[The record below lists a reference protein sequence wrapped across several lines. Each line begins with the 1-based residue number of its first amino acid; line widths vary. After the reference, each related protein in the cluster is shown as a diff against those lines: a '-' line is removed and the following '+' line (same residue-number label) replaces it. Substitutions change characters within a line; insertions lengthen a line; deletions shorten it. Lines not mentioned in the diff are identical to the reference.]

1 MAESDNS
8 TIRVAVIEDQTP
20 IRESLAWLIN
30 DSPGFRCTGA
40 FGSMEAALPKL
51 GDDLPE
57 VLLMDIGLP
66 GMSGIE
72 GVREVKLRWP
82 QVVILMLTV
91 YEDNDHIFHAL
102 CAGACG
108 YLLKKTTS
116 EQLLESIR
124 DALNGGAPISP
135 EIARQVINLFQRFLP
150 PSHADYGLTPHERR
164 LLKLIVDGHN
174 YKSAAVELGVT
185 VNTILFH
192 VKSIYD
198 KLHVHSKSAA
208 VAKALRERLLD

>member
-1 MAESDNS
+1 MSS
-8 TIRVAVIEDQTP
+8 TDPVTINVAVIEDQTP

-40 FGSMEAALPKL
+40 FGSMEAALTKL
-51 GDDLPE
+51 GGDLPD

-72 GVREVKLRWP
+72 GVREIKQRWP
-82 QVVILMLTV
+82 QVLILMLTV

-116 EQLLESIR
+116 EQLLKSIR
-124 DALNGGAPISP
+124 DAIDGGAPISP
-135 EIARQVINLFQRFLP
+135 EIARQVINLFQRFAP
-150 PSHADYGLTPHERR
+150 PAQANYGLTPHERR
-164 LLKLIVDGHN
+164 LLKLIVDGHS
-174 YKSAAVELGVT
+174 YKSAAAELGVT

-208 VAKALRERLLD
+208 VAKALREHLLN

>member
-1 MAESDNS
+1 MAAS
-8 TIRVAVIEDQTP
+8 AVYQLSHATDDKSIQVMHA
-20 IRESLAWLIN
+20 LA
-30 DSPGFRCTGA
+30 
-40 FGSMEAALPKL
+40 KL
-51 GDDLPE
+51 GGDLPD

-72 GVREVKLRWP
+72 GVREIKQRWP
-82 QVVILMLTV
+82 QVLILMLTV

-116 EQLLESIR
+116 EQLLNSIR
-124 DALNGGAPISP
+124 DAIDGGAPISP
-135 EIARQVINLFQRFLP
+135 EIARQVINLFQRFAP
-150 PSHADYGLTPHERR
+150 PAQANYGLTPHERR
-164 LLKLIVDGHN
+164 LLKLIVDGHS
-174 YKSAAVELGVT
+174 YKSAAAELGVT

-208 VAKALRERLLD
+208 VAKALREHLLN

>member
-1 MAESDNS
+1 MSS
-8 TIRVAVIEDQTP
+8 TDPVTINVAVIEDQTP

-40 FGSMEAALPKL
+40 FGSMEAALAKL
-51 GDDLPE
+51 GGDLPD

-72 GVREVKLRWP
+72 GVREIKQRWP
-82 QVVILMLTV
+82 QVLILMLTV

-116 EQLLESIR
+116 EQLLKSIR
-124 DALNGGAPISP
+124 DAIDGGAPISP
-135 EIARQVINLFQRFLP
+135 EIARQVINLFQRFAP
-150 PSHADYGLTPHERR
+150 PAQANYGLTPHERR
-164 LLKLIVDGHN
+164 LLKLIVDGHS
-174 YKSAAVELGVT
+174 YKSAAAELGVT

-208 VAKALRERLLD
+208 VAKALREHLLN

>member
-1 MAESDNS
+1 MSLNNPS
-8 TIRVAVIEDQTP
+8 IIKVAVVEDQTP

-40 FGSMEAALPKL
+40 FGSMETALTKL
-51 GDDLPE
+51 GDDLPD

-72 GVREVKLRWP
+72 GVKEVKRRWP
-82 QVVILMLTV
+82 QVLILMLTV

-116 EQLLESIR
+116 EQLLGSIR

-135 EIARQVINLFQRFLP
+135 EIARQVINLFQRFAP
-150 PSHADYGLTPHERR
+150 PDHADYGLTPHEKR

-174 YKSAAVELGVT
+174 YKSAAVELGVS

-208 VAKALRERLLD
+208 VAKALREHLID

>member
-1 MAESDNS
+1 MAESDTS

-30 DSPGFRCTGA
+30 DSPGFRCTGG
-40 FGSMEAALPKL
+40 FGSVEAALVKL
-51 GDDLPE
+51 GDDLPD

-72 GVREVKLRWP
+72 GVKEVKRRWP
-82 QVVILMLTV
+82 QVLILMLTV

-116 EQLLESIR
+116 EQLLGSIR

-135 EIARQVINLFQRFLP
+135 EIARQVINLFQRFAP
-150 PSHADYGLTPHERR
+150 PDHADYGLTPHEKR

-208 VAKALRERLLD
+208 VAKALREHLLD

>member
-1 MAESDNS
+1 MSSNNLS
-8 TIRVAVIEDQTP
+8 KIKVAVVEDQTP

-30 DSPGFRCTGA
+30 DSPGFCCTGA
-40 FGSMEAALPKL
+40 FGSMEAALVKL
-51 GDDLPE
+51 GDDLPD

-72 GVREVKLRWP
+72 GVKEVKRRWP
-82 QVVILMLTV
+82 QVLILMLTV

-116 EQLLESIR
+116 EQLLGSIR

-135 EIARQVINLFQRFLP
+135 EIARQVINLFQRFAP
-150 PSHADYGLTPHERR
+150 PDHADYGLTPHEKR

-174 YKSAAVELGVT
+174 YKSAAVELGVS

-208 VAKALRERLLD
+208 VAKALREHLID

>member
-1 MAESDNS
+1 MPSNDTS
-8 TIRVAVIEDQTP
+8 KIKVAVVEDQTP

-30 DSPGFRCTGA
+30 DSPGFRCTGG
-40 FGSMEAALPKL
+40 FGSMEAALVKL
-51 GDDLPE
+51 GDDLPD

-72 GVREVKLRWP
+72 GVKEVKRRWP
-82 QVVILMLTV
+82 QVLILMLTV

-116 EQLLESIR
+116 EQLLGSIR

-135 EIARQVINLFQRFLP
+135 EIARQVINLFQRFAP
-150 PSHADYGLTPHERR
+150 PDHADYGLTPHEKR

-174 YKSAAVELGVT
+174 YKSAAAELGVT

-208 VAKALRERLLD
+208 VAKALREHLID

>member
-1 MAESDNS
+1 
-8 TIRVAVIEDQTP
+8 
-20 IRESLAWLIN
+20 
-30 DSPGFRCTGA
+30 
-40 FGSMEAALPKL
+40 MEAALAKL
-51 GDDLPE
+51 GGDLPD

-72 GVREVKLRWP
+72 GVREIKQRWP
-82 QVVILMLTV
+82 QVLILMLTV

-116 EQLLESIR
+116 EQLLKSIR
-124 DALNGGAPISP
+124 DAIDGGAPISP
-135 EIARQVINLFQRFLP
+135 EIARQVINLFQRFAP
-150 PSHADYGLTPHERR
+150 PAQANYGLTPHERR
-164 LLKLIVDGHN
+164 LLKLIVDGHS
-174 YKSAAVELGVT
+174 YKSAAAELGVT

-208 VAKALRERLLD
+208 VAKALREHLLN

>member
-1 MAESDNS
+1 MASNDMS
-8 TIRVAVIEDQTP
+8 TISVAVIEDQTP

-40 FGSMEAALPKL
+40 FGSVETALPRL

-72 GVREVKLRWP
+72 GVREVKQRWP
-82 QVVILMLTV
+82 QVLILMLTV

-135 EIARQVINLFQRFLP
+135 EIARQVINLFQRFAP
-150 PSHADYGLTPHERR
+150 PPHADYGLTPHERQ

-174 YKSAAVELGVT
+174 YKSAAIELGVT

>member
-1 MAESDNS
+1 MPSNDTS
-8 TIRVAVIEDQTP
+8 TIKVSIVEDQTP

-30 DSPGFRCTGA
+30 DSPGFCCTGG
-40 FGSMEAALPKL
+40 FGSMEAALAKL
-51 GDDLPE
+51 GDDLPD

-72 GVREVKLRWP
+72 GVKEVKRRWP
-82 QVVILMLTV
+82 QVLILMLTV

-116 EQLLESIR
+116 EQLLGSIR
-124 DALNGGAPISP
+124 DAINGGAPISP
-135 EIARQVINLFQRFLP
+135 EIARQVISLFQRFAP
-150 PSHADYGLTPHERR
+150 PDHADYGLTPHEKR

-174 YKSAAVELGVT
+174 YKSAAAELGVT

-208 VAKALRERLLD
+208 VAKALREHLID

>member
-1 MAESDNS
+1 MSSNDTS
-8 TIRVAVIEDQTP
+8 KIKVAVVEDQTP

-30 DSPGFRCTGA
+30 DSPGFCCTGA
-40 FGSMEAALPKL
+40 FGSMEAALTKL
-51 GDDLPE
+51 GDDLPD

-66 GMSGIE
+66 GMSGTE
-72 GVREVKLRWP
+72 GVKEVKRRWP
-82 QVVILMLTV
+82 QVLILMLTV

-116 EQLLESIR
+116 EQLLGSIR

-135 EIARQVINLFQRFLP
+135 EIARQVINLFQRFAP
-150 PSHADYGLTPHERR
+150 PDHADYGLTPHEKR

-174 YKSAAVELGVT
+174 YKSAAAELGVT

-208 VAKALRERLLD
+208 VAKALREHLLE

>member
-1 MAESDNS
+1 MSLNNPS
-8 TIRVAVIEDQTP
+8 IIKVAVVEDQTP

-40 FGSMEAALPKL
+40 FGSMETALTKL
-51 GDDLPE
+51 GDDLPD

-72 GVREVKLRWP
+72 GVKEVKRRWP
-82 QVVILMLTV
+82 QVLILMLTV

-116 EQLLESIR
+116 EQLLGSIR

-135 EIARQVINLFQRFLP
+135 EIARQVINLFQRFAP
-150 PSHADYGLTPHERR
+150 PDHADYGLTPHEKR

-174 YKSAAVELGVT
+174 YKSAAAELGVT

-208 VAKALRERLLD
+208 VAKALREHLID